1 MAGIANLQ
9 INIDARS
16 AIQKLREF
24 TQGSR
29 SAAAASQE
37 LSRGTDAAIDSLRNE
52 GRAAGAA
59 GNQLGQLVGAVGK
72 LTAAYVGLRTV
83 QASVQASIQRAESE
97 RRLQFLAQSYG
108 ELAGVQ
114 EAAARAGTKFGLS
127 ITQANKDFADL
138 YGRLRPL
145 NVSLSDIEAAFV
157 GFNTAAI
164 ASGTSS
170 AEAAGAMRQ
179 LSQALGSGVLRG
191 DELNSVLEQAP
202 GLVSA
207 LTKELGKPVTEIR
220 KLAQEG
226 KITSDVV
233 IRALKRAGT
242 EGAGSLESAMNGPA
256 QAIKNMQNELENF
269 QVAAT
274 KDLIPAV
281 VDSVRILTRTLQ
293 AIGPVISNIGRVA
306 GPVLNYINS
315 LIEKATGVEQARF
328 KANMVQRSG
337 AARLERAGVGRTY
350 SDAQGNVYS
359 TITGRLV
366 SSKPSTPAIAAPP
379 LLGSMVGGG
388 AGGGGKA
395 GGAGKVDKGKAAEAL
410 EDARRASQM
419 MKIELRQQID
429 LNNAATDIERER
441 LKIQFTYLDRLRQIK
456 DLKDDKRRIEL
467 KALAAT
473 LRDQDLMK
481 LVTKEMQEQ
490 NKLLYD
496 RAGLSM
502 TATYGPGAGAFR
514 TDVNL
519 NPLAAADPIGDY
531 KQRLRELQ
539 DPINLARTGAESISS
554 AFNNAFTDIISGT
567 KGAQDALSTMF
578 RGIANSFTNMATDL
592 IAQMLKIYV
601 FKQLTGLLGL
611 NGNAAGGMFTGGGP
625 VSGASVFGS
634 GQAGFTGLGF
644 AAGMPS
650 LAARA
655 MGGPVTAG
663 QPYLVGERGPE
674 LFVPSGGGN
683 VLPNGKGGGNVTVN
697 VSVDATGSQVAG
709 DNEQASQ
716 LGRVIA
722 AAVQSELIK
731 AKRPGGIL
739 NS

>member
-1 MAGIANLQ
+1 VAGIANLQ